1 MMFPSSE
8 AAILNANVTE
18 EEVRFK
24 QSVTLQSADFQVN
37 FKRLRLR
44 YFMLVFIEKQILIE
58 SAHLRFQQLGFTQKI
73 AYSID

>member
-24 QSVTLQSADFQVN
+24 QSVTLQSADFEVN

-44 YFMLVFIEKQILIE
+44 YFMLVFIEKHILIE
-58 SAHLRFQQLGFTQKI
+58 SAHLRFQQLGFT
-73 AYSID
+73 